1 MWLSYSSAITSIS
14 TKAPLGRVFT
24 ATAERAGNGSLKNVA
39 YTSFI
44 AAKLSMDMAQVDACL
59 GENVGY
65 VGERLACLLLYS
77 ALSELAR
84 CGVDGHL
91 S

>member
-1 MWLSYSSAITSIS
+1 
-14 TKAPLGRVFT
+14 
-24 ATAERAGNGSLKNVA
+24 
-39 YTSFI
+39 
-44 AAKLSMDMAQVDACL
+44 MAQVDACL

-84 CGVDGHL
+84 YANTNPPATIAWL
-91 S
+91 